1 MTSALKPSR
10 KGRPTNR
17 KLKKKNHSVG
27 IQRLQKVLGSV
38 NAEHEAEINPS
49 TSTPAGLD
57 ESGISP
63 PRDTILRA
71 TIDRS
76 GHASTMLRNGGA
88 PASSAPRETSGH
100 TSPRAQSSSLAPEGF
115 NNDMTNGRGFSR
127 LSGLSYRPHLIYS
140 MIMTCYKQST
150 KQWKLLPLV
159 KQRHRFS

>member
-10 KGRPTNR
+10 KGKPPNK

-38 NAEHEAEINPS
+38 SAEHEAEINLS

-57 ESGISP
+57 ESDISP
-63 PRDTILRA
+63 PQDTILRA

-76 GHASTMLRNGGA
+76 GHASTILKDGGI
-88 PASSAPRETSGH
+88 PASSAPRETSGP
-100 TSPRAQSSSLAPEGF
+100 TSPRAQSSSLTPEGF

-127 LSGLSYRPHLIYS
+127 LSGLSHWPHLIYS
-140 MIMTCYKQST
+140 MIMTC
-150 KQWKLLPLV
+150 
-159 KQRHRFS
+159 